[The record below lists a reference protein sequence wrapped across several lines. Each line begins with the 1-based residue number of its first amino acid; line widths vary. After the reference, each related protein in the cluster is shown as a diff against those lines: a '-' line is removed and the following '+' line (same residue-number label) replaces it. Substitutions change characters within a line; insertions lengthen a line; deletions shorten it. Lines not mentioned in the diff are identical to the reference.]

1 MGAIIEIDEA
11 VEKPDLS
18 RLCRFL
24 SELSPQPMVAVEGTT
39 HVVLYLNPAFAR
51 LVRRERKDLIGRPFA
66 AAVPEGE
73 ENGCLALL
81 DRVFRTG
88 IPENL
93 AEQEH
98 CQTEPQP
105 VYWSYAVWAILG
117 VDDLPTGVMIQ
128 VTDSTETAFFRQK
141 AMAMNEALVLSSV
154 RQHEL
159 VVAAE
164 SLNTQIR
171 ESHHQLERRVT
182 ERTAELA
189 AANVSL
195 KAEIGVRES
204 AEASRRELLQRL
216 TTAQEDERRR
226 IARDLHDQMGQ
237 HLTALGLGLKVV
249 KDEHPEPS
257 GSRDR
262 LEKLQALTDL
272 IGREVHQLALELRPT
287 SLDDL
292 GLHTALAHYTE
303 RWSAQSGVAIDFQ
316 SVGPDTGR
324 LPEAVETVLYR
335 VIQEALTNVLKHA
348 EARRVSLVLQRFAN
362 QAVAVVEDDG
372 VGFDTES
379 MMASVGD
386 RGRLGLLGMRERVA
400 LIDGTLTVESTPGR
414 GTTVIARVP
423 LPDGRREGGDPGI
436 LTVRALL
443 REVTTGL

>member
-1 MGAIIEIDEA
+1 
-11 VEKPDLS
+11 
-18 RLCRFL
+18 
-24 SELSPQPMVAVEGTT
+24 
-39 HVVLYLNPAFAR
+39 
-51 LVRRERKDLIGRPFA
+51 
-66 AAVPEGE
+66 
-73 ENGCLALL
+73 
-81 DRVFRTG
+81 
-88 IPENL
+88 
-93 AEQEH
+93 
-98 CQTEPQP
+98 
-105 VYWSYAVWAILG
+105 
-117 VDDLPTGVMIQ
+117 
-128 VTDSTETAFFRQK
+128 
-141 AMAMNEALVLSSV
+141 LSSV

-159 VVAAE
+159 VDAAE
-164 SLNTQIR
+164 SLNAQIR
-171 ESHHQLERRVT
+171 EAHHQLERRVN
-182 ERTAELA
+182 ERTADLA
-189 AANVSL
+189 TANVSL
-195 KAEIGVRES
+195 KTEIGIRES

-257 GSRDR
+257 GSRNR

-348 EARRVSLVLQRFAN
+348 KARRVSLVLQRFAN

-400 LIDGTLTVESTPGR
+400 LIDGTLTVESTPSR

-423 LPDGRREGGDPGI
+423 LPDGRRERGN
-436 LTVRALL
+436 V
-443 REVTTGL
+443 

>member
-1 MGAIIEIDEA
+1 
-11 VEKPDLS
+11 
-18 RLCRFL
+18 
-24 SELSPQPMVAVEGTT
+24 
-39 HVVLYLNPAFAR
+39 
-51 LVRRERKDLIGRPFA
+51 
-66 AAVPEGE
+66 
-73 ENGCLALL
+73 
-81 DRVFRTG
+81 
-88 IPENL
+88 
-93 AEQEH
+93 
-98 CQTEPQP
+98 
-105 VYWSYAVWAILG
+105 
-117 VDDLPTGVMIQ
+117 MIQ
-128 VTDSTETAFFRQK
+128 VTDSTETALFRQK

-159 VVAAE
+159 VEAAE
-164 SLNTQIR
+164 SLNAQIR
-171 ESHHQLERRVT
+171 ESHDLLERRVT

-195 KAEIGVRES
+195 KAEIGIRES

-292 GLHTALAHYTE
+292 GLHTALTHYNE
-303 RWSAQSGVAIDFQ
+303 RWSAQSGVTIDFQ
-316 SVGPDTGR
+316 SVGPDIGR

-335 VIQEALTNVLKHA
+335 VIQEALTNVLRHA
-348 EARRVSLVLQRFAN
+348 KARWVSLVLQRFAN

-414 GTTVIARVP
+414 GTTIIARVP
-423 LPDGRREGGDPGI
+423 LPDGRRERGD
-436 LTVRALL
+436 V
-443 REVTTGL
+443 

>member
-11 VEKPDLS
+11 VDKHDLS

-66 AAVPEGE
+66 EAVPEGE

-117 VDDLPTGVMIQ
+117 LDDLPTGVMIQ
-128 VTDSTETAFFRQK
+128 VTDSTETALFRQK

-159 VVAAE
+159 VEAAQ
-164 SLNTQIR
+164 SLNAQIR
-171 ESHHQLERRVT
+171 EAHHLLEGRVT

-195 KAEIGVRES
+195 KAEIGIRES

-257 GSRDR
+257 SSRDR

-348 EARRVSLVLQRFAN
+348 KARRVSLVLQRFAN

-379 MMASVGD
+379 MVASVGD

-400 LIDGTLTVESTPGR
+400 LFDGTLTVESAPGR

-423 LPDGRREGGDPGI
+423 LPDGSREGGD
-436 LTVRALL
+436 V
-443 REVTTGL
+443 